1 MQNDNNRGFLFT
13 IEKGIDMFI
22 NFGSIYIAYVFSVLI
37 FGEQTV
43 SLQSIKVMFLVFA
56 VVLFQT
62 FAFVS
67 FRIYKPIPFAKTFS
81 LLMRILEANLVFY
94 AAVELII
101 FIFAPDAQ
109 QGFMLVWFLIA
120 FGVSTA
126 ILVFKKRILIC
137 VVALLRKRHY
147 HLRRVVI
154 VGDNTAT
161 AADFVKQVG
170 LNPQYGI
177 MIVGYVG
184 DKIGNV
190 VGCEK
195 LGGFGDLERILDEYR
210 PHEVVF
216 AIDSYNKKKIIGLV
230 NMCDDRCIKV
240 YFLPVIYGF
249 FKSARQLSS
258 IGTLPVINVHST
270 PLDSPANAFFK
281 RCLDIVGSLIL
292 IVLTSPIMLVAAIGV
307 KLSSPGPIFF
317 KQERVG
323 KLGKPF
329 TMLKFRSMRVNVAS
343 DKTWTT
349 DNDPRKT
356 RFGNFMRKTSIDEL
370 PQLFNVLVGSM
381 SLVGPRPEIPHFV
394 EYFKDIIPLYM
405 VKHYVKPGL
414 TGLAQVRG
422 LRGDTSVE
430 ERILA
435 DIEYIE
441 NWSFLRDIAILLQTP
456 FKAINKNERYV
467 KNEMARGIDTSA
479 TESDE
484 ALAQQIAAKE
494 ASKHHPLRR
503 YARGVDVQ
511 PDNEVRDSDRKG
523 KILYAASTMSHINNF
538 HLEYIAALRADGYVV
553 KTMARGVGADFDVPF
568 EKKLL
573 TPANTAC
580 RSEIKR
586 ILTEEK
592 FDIVILNTTLAAFHI
607 RYAMPKKARP
617 RVVNI
622 VHGYLFSRHTGFV
635 RRNLMLFCERLVA
648 KKTDAIIVMNEED
661 KNIANWRKLCREK
674 VYFTRGMGAEIAP
687 PATTPA
693 EIRKEQGAEGKF
705 VMAFVGELS
714 ERKNQAFLISTMPE
728 IRHRIPGAVLWL
740 IGEGS
745 EKDTELLGNLALS
758 LELGDAVRFLG
769 RKDKPEDYMRAC
781 DVYVSASRIEGMP
794 FNIIEAMGCGCTT
807 VATRIKGHEDLIIHG
822 KTGYLYE
829 YGDRRR
835 FVDLVEKVY
844 SGEGTVAPAETVA
857 VYNEYSFENVF
868 APTLATIKESIEK

>member
-1 MQNDNNRGFLFT
+1 MQNDNNRSFLFT

-22 NFGSIYIAYVFSVLI
+22 NLGSIYIAYIFAVLI
-37 FGEQTV
+37 FGEETV
-43 SLQSIKVMFLVFA
+43 SLQSTKLMFLIFA

-62 FAFVS
+62 FTFVS
-67 FRIYKPIPFAKTFS
+67 FKIYKPIPFAKTFN
-81 LLMRILEANLVFY
+81 LILGIIEANLVFY
-94 AAVELII
+94 AAVELIV
-101 FIFAPDAQ
+101 FIFASDAYRS
-109 QGFMLVWFLIA
+109 FMLIWLLIA

-126 ILVFKKRILIC
+126 ILVFKKRMLIY
-137 VVALLRKRHY
+137 VVAALRKRHF

-154 VGDNTAT
+154 VGNNAAT
-161 AADFVKQVG
+161 TADFVKQVG

-195 LGGFGDLERILDEYR
+195 LGGFGDLERILDEYH

-216 AIDSYNKKKIIGLV
+216 AIDAYDKKRLIGLV
-230 NMCDDRCIKV
+230 NLCDDRCIKV

-249 FKSARQLSS
+249 FKSGRQLSS
-258 IGTLPVINVHST
+258 IGTLPVINAHSS
-270 PLDSPANAFFK
+270 PLDSPANAFLK

-307 KLSSPGPIFF
+307 KLSSPGPILF

-329 TMLKFRSMRVNVAS
+329 TMLKFRSMKVNVAS

-356 RFGNFMRKTSIDEL
+356 RFGTFMRKTSIDEL
-370 PQLFNVLVGSM
+370 PQLFNVLAGSM

-394 EYFKDIIPLYM
+394 EYFKDVIPLYM

-430 ERILA
+430 DRILA

-441 NWSFLRDIAILLQTP
+441 NWSFLRDIAIILQTP

-467 KNEMARGIDTSA
+467 KNEMAKGIDTSA
-479 TESDE
+479 AEVDE
-484 ALAQQIAAKE
+484 RLAETIAARDAE
-494 ASKHHPLRR
+494 HHSSVIKK
-503 YARGVDVQ
+503 AAT
-511 PDNEVRDSDRKG
+511 EVTGDEKKG
-523 KILYAASTMSHINNF
+523 KILYAASTISHINNF
-538 HLEYIAALRADGYVV
+538 HLDYIAALRAEGYEV
-553 KTMARGVGADFDVPF
+553 KVMARGAGADFDVPF

-573 TPANTAC
+573 SSANTAC

-586 ILTEEK
+586 ILAEEK
-592 FDIVILNTTLAAFHI
+592 FDIAILNTTLAAFHI
-607 RYAMPKKARP
+607 RYAMPRKTRP

-622 VHGYLFSRHTGFV
+622 VHGYLFSRHIGFV
-635 RRNLMLFCERLVA
+635 KRNLLLLCEKAVA
-648 KKTDAIIVMNEED
+648 GKTDAIIVMNEED

-687 PATTPA
+687 PAITPA

-714 ERKNQAFLISTMPE
+714 ERKNQAFLISSMPE
-728 IRHRIPGAVLWL
+728 IRRRIPNAVLWL

-745 EKDTELLGNLALS
+745 EKDRELLGNLALS

-769 RKDKPEDYMRAC
+769 RKDNPFDYMRAC
-781 DVYVSASRIEGMP
+781 DLYVSASRIEGMP
-794 FNIIEAMGCGCTT
+794 FNIIEAMGCGC
-807 VATRIKGHEDLIIHG
+807 VCIATRIKGHEDLIIHG
-822 KTGYLYE
+822 KGGYLYE
-829 YGDRRR
+829 FGDRRR
-835 FVDLVEKVY
+835 FVELVETVH
-844 SGEGTVAPAETVA
+844 SGKGTASPEAAIA
-857 VYNEYSFENVF
+857 VYRDYSFEKVF
-868 APTLATIKESIEK
+868 DHTLATVKESIGK